1 MAARK
6 EAIMNN
12 IKQELAMTNAQEL
25 MNVRFHSVRMI
36 FMLYLYFRKLVN
48 AVLPNVSQNRVMLS
62 RTRSRYAFLWSTLLD
77 PNSFMVLA
85 KDMSF
90 QMLRPLH

>member
-36 FMLYLYFRKLVN
+36 FMLYC
-48 AVLPNVSQNRVMLS
+48 
-62 RTRSRYAFLWSTLLD
+62 TLE
-77 PNSFMVLA
+77 SW
-85 KDMSF
+85 
-90 QMLRPLH
+90 